1 MDSTRSPSDGNDA
14 RRWQPGDSPI
24 PALFIGHGAPPLLDD
39 RRWTAELAGWARSLP
54 RPAGILIVSAHWE
67 QAPVT
72 LSASA
77 AATPLVYDFSG
88 FDAKYFSMTYP
99 TPDASALATLV
110 RSVMPDG
117 EPIHEHPTR
126 GLDHG
131 AWVPLRVMYPMA
143 DIPVLQLSLPTL
155 DPARL
160 LAVGARLRVL
170 RDLGVLVIGSG
181 FLTHGLPYLRD
192 WSPSANPPGWSVDFD
207 LWATDAVLRGD
218 LETLADFRHSAPGMP
233 YAHPTTEHL
242 APLFV
247 ALGSASR
254 IGAPAHEMID
264 GYFYG
269 LAKRSFEVA

>member
-1 MDSTRSPSDGNDA
+1 MDSTRSPTVGDDA
-14 RRWQPGDSPI
+14 GRWQPGDSPI

-39 RRWTAELAGWARSLP
+39 RRWTAELAGWADALP

-72 LSASA
+72 LSATA

-88 FDAKYFSMTYP
+88 FDAKYFFMTYP
-99 TPDASALATLV
+99 SPDASALATLV

-131 AWVPLRVMYPMA
+131 AWVPLRVMFPMA
-143 DIPVLQLSLPTL
+143 DIPVLQLSRPTL

-170 RDLGVLVIGSG
+170 RELGVLVIGSG

-218 LETLADFRHSAPGMP
+218 LDTLADFRHSAPGMP

>member
-1 MDSTRSPSDGNDA
+1 MDSTRSATVGDDA
-14 RRWQPGDSPI
+14 ARWQPGDSPI

-39 RRWTAELAGWARSLP
+39 RRWTAELAGWADALP

-72 LSASA
+72 LSATS
-77 AATPLVYDFSG
+77 AATPLVYDFAG

-99 TPDASALATLV
+99 TPDASALASLV

-117 EPIHEHPTR
+117 LPIHEHPTR

-218 LETLADFRHSAPGMP
+218 LDTLADFRHSAPGMP

-254 IGAPAHEMID
+254 IGAPAQEMID

>member
-1 MDSTRSPSDGNDA
+1 MDSSRFPSHIDQSV
-14 RRWQPGDSPI
+14 RWQPGDAPM

-39 RRWTAELAGWARSLP
+39 RVWTAELAGWARSLP
-54 RPAGILIVSAHWE
+54 RPTGILIVSAHWE
-67 QAPVT
+67 KAPVS
-72 LSASA
+72 LSATA

-88 FDAKYFSMTYP
+88 FDAKYYAMTYP
-99 TPDASALATLV
+99 TPDASGLSSLV
-110 RSVMPDG
+110 RSVMPND

-160 LAVGARLRVL
+160 LALGSRLRVL
-170 RDLGVLVIGSG
+170 RELGVLVIGSG
-181 FLTHGLPYLRD
+181 FLTHGLPFLRD
-192 WSPSANPPGWSVDFD
+192 WTPSATPPGWSIDFD
-207 LWATDAVLRGD
+207 LWATDAVRRGD
-218 LETLADFRHSAPGMP
+218 LDTLADFRHSAPGMP
-233 YAHPTTEHL
+233 YAHPTTEHF
-242 APLFV
+242 APMFV

-254 IGAPAHEMID
+254 IGEPAQEKID